1 MAYQWQDFVGLAEI
15 QNACNN
21 ICNIAATD
29 YVQCKQKLA
38 EAYEI
43 CTAEV
48 LSVEKE
54 TYQPKIQAMIIRID
68 TACKTI
74 DNLMNAVISAA
85 NQKNSALNAEAER
98 NYYAEQNQQ

>member
-21 ICNIAATD
+21 ILNIAGTD
-29 YVQCKQKLA
+29 YVQCRQKLA
-38 EAYEI
+38 EACEI

-48 LSVEKE
+48 LSIEKE
-54 TYQPKIQAMIIRID
+54 TYQPKIQAMMIRID

-74 DNLMNAVISAA
+74 ENLMNAVIAAA
-85 NQKNSALNAEAER
+85 NQRNSALNAEAEKR
-98 NYYAEQNQQ
+98 YYAEQNQQ